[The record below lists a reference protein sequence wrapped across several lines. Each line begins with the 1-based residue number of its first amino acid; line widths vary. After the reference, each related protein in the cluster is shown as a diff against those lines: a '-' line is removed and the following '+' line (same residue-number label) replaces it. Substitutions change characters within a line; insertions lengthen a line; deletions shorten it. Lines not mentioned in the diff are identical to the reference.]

1 METRTCA
8 ICGNEYPLDEKHFR
22 RRVQD
27 GKAYFTSECLLCR
40 QNARKKSAER
50 KSKQRE
56 ASLKKV
62 EDAAVTKFLSAVT
75 AGGSNIPHSAEVIER
90 VMDYFGGV
98 SGFAAVLVKQ
108 YWDSPAGGSA
118 RNRLLET
125 LCRLVSKN
133 VEQGGAKKP
142 VSLWSDDELEQELSK
157 RFEQAVAVVTGAV
170 IHVEQS
176 KSETRR
182 LTIQEA
188 EQASDLAAA
197 IAAASAVPDP
207 VRAGQHQGV
216 AERTSRPEVR
226 SVEALP
232 AEPEPRE
239 SPRLPGE

>member
-1 METRTCA
+1 MDSRVCS
-8 ICGNEYPLDEKHFR
+8 ICGNEYPLDKQHFR
-22 RRVQD
+22 WRVQ
-27 GKAYFTSECLLCR
+27 GGAGYFTAECLICR
-40 QNARKKSAER
+40 KQASKKAAER
-50 KSKQRE
+50 KTKKRE
-56 ASLKKV
+56 SSLKKV
-62 EDAAVTKFLSAVT
+62 EDAAVNKFLATVT

-142 VSLWSDDELEQELSK
+142 VSLWSDDELEAELAK

-176 KSETRR
+176 KSQTA
-182 LTIQEA
+182 LIAVQQA

-197 IAAASAVPDP
+197 IAAAGAIADP

-216 AERTSRPEVR
+216 AERTPRPEDR
-226 SVEALP
+226 GTPALQ

-239 SPRLPGE
+239 GSRLPGE